1 MKIAL
6 VAPYDFAYH
15 GGVAN
20 HVTAL
25 EHQLTAMGHY
35 VVIIAPASKPVTS
48 FGDRFVH
55 IGTPRPMPASGS
67 VARITISVR
76 LANKIK
82 AVLAKEQFDI
92 IHLHEPFM
100 IMLCTAILRYS
111 KTINIGTFHAA
122 EGKPGYNLGWPLSR
136 WILRRRAKKLHGHIA
151 VSSASKE
158 YHCKYVKAD
167 YAIIPNGIDLN
178 HYNVEVEPISRYKD
192 GKINILFVGRLEK
205 RKGLNY
211 LIDAF
216 KKVHKKHPNTRL
228 IIVGPGTR
236 LRSKYEQKVRSARLE
251 QDVVFVSDVSYG
263 DLPRYYQT
271 ADIFCAPAT
280 GAESFGI
287 ILLEAMA
294 LGKPVVA
301 SNISGYASVL
311 THEKE
316 GLLVKKKNAAD
327 LAKALERLINET
339 VLREKLGRQGL
350 ETVQN
355 YSWDKVARRVEEYY
369 RLVLLQNAKSL
380 PPQSDSEPKQKL
392 LVV

>member
-1 MKIAL
+1 MRIAL

-25 EHQLTAMGHY
+25 ERQLTAMGHR

-82 AVLAKEQFDI
+82 GVLAKEQFDV

-100 IMLCTAILRYS
+100 IMLCSAILRYS
-111 KTINIGTFHAA
+111 KTVNIGTFHAA
-122 EGKPGYNLGWPLSR
+122 EGKPGYNFGWPISR
-136 WILRRRAKKLHGHIA
+136 WLLRRRAKKLHGHIA
-151 VSSASKE
+151 VSSASRD
-158 YHCKYVKAD
+158 YHSKYVKAD
-167 YAIIPNGIDLN
+167 YTIIPNGIDLT
-178 HYNVEVEPISRYKD
+178 HYNPQVEPMPQYKD

-211 LIDAF
+211 LIDAY

-236 LRSKYEQKVRSARLE
+236 LRSKYEQKVRNARLE
-251 QDVVFVSDVSYG
+251 KNVVFISDVSYE

-311 THEKE
+311 THEQE

-327 LAKALERLINET
+327 LAKALERLIDEP

-350 ETVQN
+350 VTVQN
-355 YSWDKVARRVEEYY
+355 YSWEKVARRVEEYY
-369 RLVLLQNAKSL
+369 LQVLASNGKSL
-380 PPQSDSEPKQKL
+380 PPQNHTEYKEL

>member
-25 EHQLTAMGHY
+25 ERQLTALGHR
-35 VVIIAPASKPVTS
+35 VVIIAPASKPVTA

-67 VARITISVR
+67 VARITVSVR

-82 AVLAKEQFDI
+82 AVLAKEQFDV

-100 IMLCTAILRYS
+100 IMLCSAILRYS
-111 KTINIGTFHAA
+111 QTTNIGTFHAA
-122 EGKPGYNLGWPLSR
+122 EGKPGYNFGWPISR
-136 WILRRRAKKLHGHIA
+136 WILKRRARKLQGHIA
-151 VSSASKE
+151 VSTAARE
-158 YHCKYVKAD
+158 YHSRYVKAD
-167 YAIIPNGIDLN
+167 YSIIPNGIDLT
-178 HYNVEVEPISRYKD
+178 HFHTGVEPIAEYCD

-205 RKGLNY
+205 RKGLKY

-216 KKVHKKHPNTRL
+216 KKVHRHNPNTRL

-236 LRSKYEQKVRSARLE
+236 MRPKFEKQVRNAHLADS
-251 QDVVFVSDVSYG
+251 VVFADCVSYD
-263 DLPRYYQT
+263 DLPRYYKT

-280 GAESFGI
+280 GQESFGI

-301 SNISGYASVL
+301 SNISGFAGVL

-316 GLLVKKKNAAD
+316 GLLVKPKNAAE
-327 LAKALERLINET
+327 LAKALNRLIDDPA
-339 VLREKLGRQGL
+339 LREQLGARGL
-350 ETVQN
+350 ETVKN
-355 YSWDKVARRVEEYY
+355 YGWEKVALRVVEYY
-369 RLVLLQNAKSL
+369 RLTLLRHGKTIPVDDTQPKSL
-380 PPQSDSEPKQKL
+380 T
-392 LVV
+392 VV